1 MLLEKNQKMQSVNIE
16 EPQNSG
22 DGEALVAEE
31 IEDETIDVELS
42 PSDLPKE
49 IIEGDGIRT
58 EKIEQ
63 EEGKKISRRERRK
76 SLGKEME
83 TSQEDAIKDFGGW
96 QDLMSS
102 SIIKIFNFPKNHRKV
117 LRIFLMKT
125 WLLSLDQIW
134 IEII

>member
-1 MLLEKNQKMQSVNIE
+1 M
-16 EPQNSG
+16 
-22 DGEALVAEE
+22 AEE
-31 IEDETIDVELS
+31 IEDERIDVGLS

-63 EEGKKISRRERRK
+63 EKGEKYQDENEGK

-83 TSQEDAIKDFGGW
+83 ASQEDAIKRLCGW

-102 SIIKIFNFPKNHRKV
+102 SIIKISNIPKPPSGSSNF
-117 LRIFLMKT
+117 LIKT
-125 WLLSLDQIW
+125 WLLSLTRFG
-134 IEII
+134 